1 MESDLKSQN
10 ISQIKE
16 EVEEEISLDM
26 LLQNNMPLEDYK
38 EALVYFD
45 TENTLITNKN
55 KELLTKTLS
64 LEKKNTELEKKIR
77 LLEEENIT
85 HTKPSTRVQ
94 TELLL
99 DQNKTLKYR
108 NTELEKKIDKHKE
121 QLINVS
127 QTYQT
132 LLESKQKEIDKLN
145 MTVQYALSSES
156 KQNEKYVN
164 LSNESKCLL
173 SEKQREIA
181 RLRKIQREAIKDKH
195 LIAQLKTENDTF
207 SDVRLMSELRE
218 RERKAERMSEK
229 TNPPDLE
236 IPIGPGN
243 YNNVDDCTIC

>member
-1 MESDLKSQN
+1 MESDLKSQ
-10 ISQIKE
+10 E

-26 LLQNNMPLEDYK
+26 LLQNNMPIEDYK

-64 LEKKNTELEKKIR
+64 LEQKNTELENKLR
-77 LLEEENIT
+77 LLEEENRT
-85 HTKPSTRVQ
+85 HTKPSTRLQ
-94 TELLL
+94 TELLV
-99 DQNKTLKYR
+99 DQNKSLKYR
-108 NTELEKKIDKHKE
+108 NTELEKKIVYILDKHKE
-121 QLINVS
+121 LINVS

-132 LLESKQKEIDKLN
+132 QLESKQKEIDRLN

-164 LSNESKCLL
+164 LSNESKCLI

-181 RLRKIQREAIKDKH
+181 RLRKIEREAIKDKH
-195 LIAQLKTENDTF
+195 LIAQLKTENDSF

-236 IPIGPGN
+236 IPIGPCN

>member
-1 MESDLKSQN
+1 MESDLKSQ
-10 ISQIKE
+10 E
-16 EVEEEISLDM
+16 LEEEISLDM
-26 LLQNNMPLEDYK
+26 LLQNNMPIEDYK

-64 LEKKNTELEKKIR
+64 LEKKNTELENKLR
-77 LLEEENIT
+77 LLEEENRI
-85 HTKPSTRVQ
+85 HTKASTRLQ
-94 TELLL
+94 TELLVE
-99 DQNKTLKYR
+99 QNKSLKYT
-108 NTELEKKIDKHKE
+108 NTELEK
-121 QLINVS
+121 Q
-127 QTYQT
+127 
-132 LLESKQKEIDKLN
+132 LESKQKEIDRLN

-164 LSNESKCLL
+164 LSNESKCLI

-181 RLRKIQREAIKDKH
+181 RLRKIEREALKDKN
-195 LIAQLKTENDTF
+195 LIAQLKTENDSF

-218 RERKAERMSEK
+218 RERKAERMAEK